1 MEEYNILRMQDRLKE
16 YLTRDRFIHT
26 QGVMYTTTA
35 LAMCHGEDL
44 VKAQVAGLLHDC
56 AKCIPTGKKLKICKK
71 NDIALTK
78 WEEENE
84 ALLHAKVGVYI
95 AKKKYGIT
103 DPEILNAIRYHTT
116 GKADMTPLEKI
127 VYIADYIE
135 PGRYKAKNLP
145 EVRHLAFQD
154 LDETMYRI
162 LRDTILYLSGSAN
175 TMDPSTTEAYE
186 YYQKLHN
193 ERKRSQ
199 HMSEYTSKEIAKLAC
214 EALADKKADDI
225 KVIDISEVSSLADYF
240 VIAGGMN
247 RNQVQAMA
255 DNVEETLG
263 KKLSLSAKQVEVT
276 RRQTGFS
283 WITET

>member
-26 QGVMYTTTA
+26 QGVMYTATA

-116 GKADMTPLEKI
+116 GKADMMPL
-127 VYIADYIE
+127 
-135 PGRYKAKNLP
+135 
-145 EVRHLAFQD
+145 
-154 LDETMYRI
+154 
-162 LRDTILYLSGSAN
+162 
-175 TMDPSTTEAYE
+175 
-186 YYQKLHN
+186 
-193 ERKRSQ
+193 KRSSISPIISSPAATRPRIFRKSAIWLSRIS
-199 HMSEYTSKEIAKLAC
+199 MRPCTGSSEIRSFI
-214 EALADKKADDI
+214 
-225 KVIDISEVSSLADYF
+225 
-240 VIAGGMN
+240 
-247 RNQVQAMA
+247 
-255 DNVEETLG
+255 
-263 KKLSLSAKQVEVT
+263 
-276 RRQTGFS
+276 
-283 WITET
+283 

>member
-26 QGVMYTTTA
+26 QGVMYTATA

-127 VYIADYIE
+127 VYIAD
-135 PGRYKAKNLP
+135 
-145 EVRHLAFQD
+145 
-154 LDETMYRI
+154 
-162 LRDTILYLSGSAN
+162 
-175 TMDPSTTEAYE
+175 
-186 YYQKLHN
+186 
-193 ERKRSQ
+193 
-199 HMSEYTSKEIAKLAC
+199 
-214 EALADKKADDI
+214 
-225 KVIDISEVSSLADYF
+225 
-240 VIAGGMN
+240 
-247 RNQVQAMA
+247 
-255 DNVEETLG
+255 
-263 KKLSLSAKQVEVT
+263 
-276 RRQTGFS
+276 
-283 WITET
+283 

>member
-16 YLTRDRFIHT
+16 YLARDRFIHT
-26 QGVMYTTTA
+26 QGVMYTATA

-116 GKADMTPLEKI
+116 GKADMTSLEKI

-135 PGRYKAKNLP
+135 PGRYTVSYDGSGTSVISVD
-145 EVRHLAFQD
+145 VR
-154 LDETMYRI
+154 
-162 LRDTILYLSGSAN
+162 S
-175 TMDPSTTEAYE
+175 
-186 YYQKLHN
+186 
-193 ERKRSQ
+193 SQ
-199 HMSEYTSKEIAKLAC
+199 RTS
-214 EALADKKADDI
+214 
-225 KVIDISEVSSLADYF
+225 Y
-240 VIAGGMN
+240 
-247 RNQVQAMA
+247 
-255 DNVEETLG
+255 
-263 KKLSLSAKQVEVT
+263 LSLSDPQYNAEEAQFVGLVLEEGTQLEIQRFGSDYVEVT
-276 RRQTGFS
+276 FTPMEADATVPVQQSGQ
-283 WITET
+283 